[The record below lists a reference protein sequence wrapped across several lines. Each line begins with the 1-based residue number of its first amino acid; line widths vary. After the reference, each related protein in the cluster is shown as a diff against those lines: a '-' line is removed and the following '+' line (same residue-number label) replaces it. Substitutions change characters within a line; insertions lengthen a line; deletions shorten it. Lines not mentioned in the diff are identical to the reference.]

1 MSARSVLFLLLPPA
15 IGLISHSSCDKG
27 SFSYVLSVSAVDPV
41 YGVRLD
47 STVPA
52 VELALDHVNTNPT
65 LLPGVN
71 LTYGDTGMLA
81 VSCRVVVGGDGDGHA
96 VRAPPSLGVA
106 SLSK

>member
-1 MSARSVLFLLLPPA
+1 MNLIKNAISIEDETPLLVPIAVLCSLPYISILLRRQCHIQL
-15 IGLISHSSCDKG
+15 
-27 SFSYVLSVSAVDPV
+27 YVLSVSAVDPV

-71 LTYGDTGMLA
+71 LT
-81 VSCRVVVGGDGDGHA
+81 
-96 VRAPPSLGVA
+96 
-106 SLSK
+106 

>member
-1 MSARSVLFLLLPPA
+1 MNMKLHSLLLLLFQVLDLIPP
-15 IGLISHSSCDKG
+15 SCSDDNAT
-27 SFSYVLSVSAVDPV
+27 FSYVVSVSAVDPV

-71 LTYGDTGMLA
+71 LTYGG
-81 VSCRVVVGGDGDGHA
+81 
-96 VRAPPSLGVA
+96 VRTLQVEFAWHVQM
-106 SLSK
+106 